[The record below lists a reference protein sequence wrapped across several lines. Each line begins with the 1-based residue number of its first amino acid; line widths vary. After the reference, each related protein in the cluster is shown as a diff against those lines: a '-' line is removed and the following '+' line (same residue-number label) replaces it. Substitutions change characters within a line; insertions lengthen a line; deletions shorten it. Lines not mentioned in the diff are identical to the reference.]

1 MREQKRANRRAEI
14 EAAAYKLLQ
23 KNGYDGTSMLAIAKA
38 AKASN
43 ETLYRWYGD
52 KNGLFNAMVASNAA
66 LIKTALSEALARGD
80 DPLLRLKNS
89 GPVLLTMLQGARAIS
104 LNRAAACDKT
114 GTLGQTISRGGREE
128 VFPMICALMA
138 RALETDQIKA
148 RSAQVAAGWFL
159 SLLIGDL
166 QVRRVIGAAPELTGP
181 EVTQRANLAF
191 DDFMKL
197 ADGRL
202 LPPS

>member
-1 MREQKRANRRAEI
+1 MREEKRAERRAQI

-52 KNGLFNAMVASNAA
+52 KNGLFNAMVASNAT
-66 LIKTALSEALARGD
+66 LIKASLSEVLGMGD

-89 GPVLLTMLQGARAIS
+89 GPVLLAMLQGARAIA

-114 GTLGQTISRGGREE
+114 GTLGQTLSRGGREE

-138 RALETDQIKA
+138 RALEAEQIKA
-148 RSAQVAAGWFL
+148 RSAQVAAGWFIA
-159 SLLIGDL
+159 LLIGDL
-166 QVRRVIGAAPELTGP
+166 QVRRVIGTAPELTGS
-181 EVTQRANLAF
+181 EISLRAQLAF
-191 DDFMKL
+191 EDFMKL
-197 ADGRL
+197 ADGKL
-202 LPPS
+202 LTKP